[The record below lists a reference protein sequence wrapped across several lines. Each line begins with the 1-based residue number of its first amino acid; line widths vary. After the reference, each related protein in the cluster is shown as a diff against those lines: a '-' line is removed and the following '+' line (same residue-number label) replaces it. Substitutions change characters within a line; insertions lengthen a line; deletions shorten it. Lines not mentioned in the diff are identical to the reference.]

1 MSEFGVSYR
10 QGLGELDFDF
20 DSPYNINMEL
30 TTKSTRPLHH
40 TMPIKKPVEMLAII
54 PKKDRITILA
64 RKVYNVMIYEAQKQG
79 GDKDVYRMRL
89 RDLVIDLDFNS
100 ENVNVLKNHLR
111 QMASTTIE
119 WQSPTRGEGAQWGI
133 TAMISQAEI
142 ILEGGESFIE
152 WSYATKIKNSIVN
165 PERFAKISFSYQAEL
180 KTHAGLALYEI
191 CTRYIDNFGGLT
203 ARNPWQWWRPVLTGF
218 PEPVGNYEGAYAEWK
233 YFNRDIVKSAIA
245 EVNAVTNLAVTAIEH
260 KQGRSVKELQFKVER
275 KSNTSMLG
283 NSVTPVNMQDLG
295 RAIKAGI
302 PQERAEKLMSRV
314 CSERFKTAL
323 NHLEERL
330 KATNMPVVRSPEKFL
345 KAILD
350 SSQGQSSLKVLEK
363 EKSETL
369 LEKSKRIDLLER
381 YREHL
386 RNLSWALF
394 NEKPDQEQRDMLIE
408 FEMRNIASAT
418 PAIRNTFNAKGIAS
432 PMVKSLFRTFLAE
445 GMYGPN
451 WNAPSDTELLTFS
464 IKT

>member
-1 MSEFGVSYR
+1 M
-10 QGLGELDFDF
+10 D
-20 DSPYNINMEL
+20 L
-30 TTKSTRPLHH
+30 TTKSNRPLHH

-64 RKVYNVMIYEAQKQG
+64 RKVYNIMIYEAQAQG
-79 GDKDVYRMRL
+79 GDRDVYRMRL
-89 RDLVIDLDFNS
+89 RDLVIGLDFNS
-100 ENVNVLKNHLR
+100 ENVEVLKNHLR

-152 WSYATKIKNSIVN
+152 WSYATKIKNSILN
-165 PERFAKISFSYQAEL
+165 PERFAKISFTHQAEL

-218 PEPVGNYEGAYAEWK
+218 PEPVGEYEGAYAEWK
-233 YFNRDIVKSAIA
+233 YFNRDIVKSAVA
-245 EVNAVTNLAVTAIEH
+245 EVNAVTNLVVKAIEH

-275 KSNTSMLG
+275 KSDTSMLG
-283 NSVTPVNMQDLG
+283 SSVTPVNMQELG

-314 CSERFKTAL
+314 NAERFKTAL
-323 NHLEERL
+323 NDLEERQQ
-330 KATNMPVVRSPEKFL
+330 ATGMTAVRSPEKFL

-350 SSQGQSSLKVLEK
+350 SNQSQSTLKVLEK
-363 EKSETL
+363 EKAETL

-394 NEKPDQEQRDMLIE
+394 NEKPDQEQKDILVE
-408 FEMRNIASAT
+408 FEIRNISVAS
-418 PAIRNTFNAKGIAS
+418 PAIRNAFVARGISS
-432 PMVKSLFRTFLAE
+432 PMVKALFRTYLAE
-445 GMYGPN
+445 SMYGVN
-451 WNAPSDTELLTFS
+451 WNAPTDSELLTFS

>member
-1 MSEFGVSYR
+1 M
-10 QGLGELDFDF
+10 D
-20 DSPYNINMEL
+20 L
-30 TTKSTRPLHH
+30 TTKSNRPLHH

-64 RKVYNVMIYEAQKQG
+64 RKVYNIMIYEAQAQG
-79 GDKDVYRMRL
+79 GDRDVYRMRL
-89 RDLVIDLDFNS
+89 RDLIIGLDFNS
-100 ENVNVLKNHLR
+100 ENVEVLKNHLR

-142 ILEGGESFIE
+142 LLEGGESFIE
-152 WSYATKIKNSIVN
+152 WSYATKIKNSILN

-218 PEPVGNYEGAYAEWK
+218 PEPVGEYEGAYAEWK
-233 YFNRDIVKSAIA
+233 YFNRDIVKSAVA
-245 EVNAVTNLAVTAIEH
+245 EVNAVTNLVVTAIEH

-275 KSNTSMLG
+275 KSDTSMLG
-283 NSVTPVNMQDLG
+283 SSVSPVNMQELG

-314 CSERFKTAL
+314 SAERFKTAL
-323 NHLEERL
+323 DDLEERQQ
-330 KATNMPVVRSPEKFL
+330 AIDMPVVRSPEKFL

-350 SSQGQSSLKVLEK
+350 SNQSHSTLKVLEK
-363 EKSETL
+363 EKTETL

-394 NEKPDQEQRDMLIE
+394 NEKPDQEQKDMLVE
-408 FEMRNIASAT
+408 FEMRNISAAS
-418 PAIRNTFNAKGIAS
+418 PAIRNAFVARGISS
-432 PMVKSLFRTFLAE
+432 PMVKSLFRTYLAE
-445 GMYGPN
+445 SMYGAN
-451 WNAPSDTELLTFS
+451 WNTPTDSELLTFS
-464 IKT
+464 IKS

>member
-1 MSEFGVSYR
+1 MSDFGGSKR
-10 QGLGELDFDF
+10 QGLGEWKIDYV
-20 DSPYNINMEL
+20 SPKMKVMEL
-30 TTKSTRPLHH
+30 TTKSTRALHH

-64 RKVYNVMIYEAQKQG
+64 RKVYNIMIHEAQMQG

-89 RDLVIDLDFNS
+89 RDLVIGLDFNS
-100 ENVNVLKNHLR
+100 ENVDVLKNHLR

-142 ILEGGESFIE
+142 LVEGGESFIE
-152 WSYATKIKNSIVN
+152 WSYATKIKNSILS

-218 PEPVGNYEGAYAEWK
+218 PEPAGEYEGAYAEWK
-233 YFNRDIVKSAIA
+233 YFNRDIVKSAVA
-245 EVNAVTNLAVTAIEH
+245 EVNAVTNLVVTAIEH
-260 KQGRSVKELQFKVER
+260 KVGRSVKDLQFKVER
-275 KSNTSMLG
+275 KSDTSML
-283 NSVTPVNMQDLG
+283 SSAVAPVNMHDLG
-295 RAIKAGI
+295 RAIRAGI
-302 PQERAEKLMSRV
+302 PQDRAEKLMARV
-314 CSERFKTAL
+314 SAERFKAAL
-323 NHLEERL
+323 DDLEERL
-330 KATNMPVVRSPEKFL
+330 QATNLPAVRLPEKFM

-350 SSQGQSSLKVLEK
+350 SSQDQSTLKVLEK
-363 EKSETL
+363 EKTETL

-381 YREHL
+381 YREHQ

-394 NEKPDQEQRDMLIE
+394 NEKPAQEQKDMLVE

-418 PAIRNTFNAKGIAS
+418 PAVRNAFAAKGINS
-432 PMVKSLFRTFLAE
+432 PIVKSLFRTFLAE
-445 GMYGPN
+445 YTYGLN
-451 WNAPSDTELLTFS
+451 WNSPTDTELLSFS
-464 IKT
+464 MRN

>member
-1 MSEFGVSYR
+1 MAV
-10 QGLGELDFDF
+10 
-20 DSPYNINMEL
+20 MEL
-30 TTKSTRPLHH
+30 TTKSAKALQH

-100 ENVNVLKNHLR
+100 ENVEVLKNHLR

-119 WQSPTRGEGAQWGI
+119 WQSPTRGEGAQWGV

-152 WSYATKIKNSIVN
+152 WSYATKIKNSILN

-218 PEPVGNYEGAYAEWK
+218 PEPVGAHEGAYAEWK
-233 YFNRDIVKSAIA
+233 YFNRDIVKSAVA
-245 EVNAVTNLAVTAIEH
+245 EVNAVTNLVVTAIEH
-260 KQGRSVKELQFKVER
+260 KVGRSVKELQFKVER
-275 KSNTSMLG
+275 KSDTSML
-283 NSVTPVNMQDLG
+283 SSAVAPVNMQDLG
-295 RAIKAGI
+295 RAIRAGI

-314 CSERFKTAL
+314 NAERFKTAL
-323 NHLEERL
+323 DDLEERQQ
-330 KATNMPVVRSPEKFL
+330 ATNMPAVRSPEKFL

-350 SSQGQSSLKVLEK
+350 SSQHQSNIQVLEK
-363 EKSETL
+363 EKTETL

-394 NEKPDQEQRDMLIE
+394 DEKSEQEKKDLLVE
-408 FEMRNIASAT
+408 FEMRNISAASQ
-418 PAIRNTFNAKGIAS
+418 AIRNAFAARGITS

-445 GMYGPN
+445 TMYGANWATPN
-451 WNAPSDTELLTFS
+451 DSELLSFS
-464 IKT
+464 MKT

>member
-1 MSEFGVSYR
+1 M
-10 QGLGELDFDF
+10 D
-20 DSPYNINMEL
+20 L
-30 TTKSTRPLHH
+30 TTKSNRPLHH

-64 RKVYNVMIYEAQKQG
+64 RKVYNIMIYEAQAQG
-79 GDKDVYRMRL
+79 GDRDVYRMRL
-89 RDLVIDLDFNS
+89 RDLVIGLDFNS
-100 ENVNVLKNHLR
+100 ENVEVLKNHLR

-142 ILEGGESFIE
+142 LLEGGESFIE
-152 WSYATKIKNSIVN
+152 WSYATKIKNSILN

-218 PEPVGNYEGAYAEWK
+218 PEPVGEYEGAYAEWK
-233 YFNRDIVKSAIA
+233 YFNRDIVKSAVA
-245 EVNAVTNLAVTAIEH
+245 EVNAVTNLVVTAIEH

-275 KSNTSMLG
+275 KSDTSMLG
-283 NSVTPVNMQDLG
+283 SSVTPVNMQELG

-302 PQERAEKLMSRV
+302 LQERAEKLMSRV
-314 CSERFKTAL
+314 SAERFKTAL
-323 NHLEERL
+323 DDLEERQR
-330 KATNMPVVRSPEKFL
+330 ATNMPLVRSPEKFL

-350 SSQGQSSLKVLEK
+350 SNQEQSTIKVLEK
-363 EKSETL
+363 EKTETL

-394 NEKPDQEQRDMLIE
+394 NEKPDQEQKDMLVE
-408 FEMRNIASAT
+408 FEKRNISAAS
-418 PAIRNTFNAKGIAS
+418 PAIRNAFVSRGISS
-432 PMVKSLFRTFLAE
+432 PMVKSLFRTYLAE
-445 GMYGPN
+445 SMYGAN
-451 WNAPSDTELLTFS
+451 WNIPTDSELLTFS
-464 IKT
+464 IKA

>member
-1 MSEFGVSYR
+1 
-10 QGLGELDFDF
+10 
-20 DSPYNINMEL
+20 
-30 TTKSTRPLHH
+30 
-40 TMPIKKPVEMLAII
+40 MPIKKPVEMLAII

-64 RKVYNVMIYEAQKQG
+64 RKVYNIMIHQAQMQG

-89 RDLVIDLDFNS
+89 RDLVIGLDFNS
-100 ENVNVLKNHLR
+100 ENVEVLKNHLR

-152 WSYATKIKNSIVN
+152 WSYATKIKNSILS

-218 PEPVGNYEGAYAEWK
+218 PEPVGDYEGAYAEWK
-233 YFNRDIVKSAIA
+233 YFNRDVVKSAVA
-245 EVNAVTNLAVTAIEH
+245 EVNAITNLVVTAIEH
-260 KQGRSVKELQFKVER
+260 KQGRSVKELQFQVER
-275 KSNTSMLG
+275 KADTSMLG
-283 NSVTPVNMQDLG
+283 SSVTPVSMADLG

-302 PQERAEKLMSRV
+302 QQERAEKLMARV
-314 CSERFKTAL
+314 SVERFKSAL
-323 NHLEERL
+323 DVLEERL
-330 KATNMPVVRSPEKFL
+330 KAANMPAVRSPEKFL

-350 SSQGQSSLKVLEK
+350 STQESSTLKVLEK
-363 EKSETL
+363 EKTETL

-381 YREHL
+381 YREHQ
-386 RNLSWALF
+386 RNLAWALF
-394 NEKPDQEQRDMLIE
+394 NEKPEHEQKDMLVE
-408 FEMRNIASAT
+408 FEMRSISSAS
-418 PAIRNTFNAKGIAS
+418 PAIKNAFAVRGTGS
-432 PMVKSLFRTFLAE
+432 PMVKALFRTFLAE
-445 GMYGPN
+445 AFFGPSSTN
-451 WNAPSDTELLTFS
+451 PTDSELLSFS
-464 IKT
+464 IKN

>member
-1 MSEFGVSYR
+1 M
-10 QGLGELDFDF
+10 
-20 DSPYNINMEL
+20 
-30 TTKSTRPLHH
+30 TTKSTRLSQHS
-40 TMPIKKPVEMLAII
+40 MPIKKPVEMLAIV
-54 PKKDRITILA
+54 PKKDRISVLA
-64 RKVYNVMIYEAQKQG
+64 RKTYNVMIHEAQMQG

-89 RDLVIDLDFNS
+89 RDLVLDLDFNS
-100 ENVNVLKNHLR
+100 ENVEVLKNHLR

-119 WQSPTRGEGAQWGI
+119 WQSPTRGEGAAWGV

-142 ILEGGESFIE
+142 KLEGGETFIE
-152 WSYATKIKNSIVN
+152 WSYATKIKNAILS
-165 PERFAKISFSYQAEL
+165 PDRFAKISFSYQAEL

-218 PEPVGNYEGAYAEWK
+218 PESATPHEGAYAEWK
-233 YFNRDIVKSAIA
+233 YFNRDIVKLAVA
-245 EVNAVTNLAVTAIEH
+245 EVNQVTNLVVTAIEH
-260 KQGRSVKELQFKVER
+260 KVGRSVKELQFKVER
-275 KSNTSMLG
+275 KPDVSMLG
-283 NSVTPVNMQDLG
+283 ASNKPVNMRDLG

-302 PQERAEKLMSRV
+302 PQDRAEKLMSRV
-314 CSERFKTAL
+314 SDERFNTAI
-323 NHLEERL
+323 NDLEERL
-330 KATNMPVVRSPEKFL
+330 QATNMPAVRSPEKFL

-350 SSQGQSSLKVLEK
+350 SSQGQSNVKVLEK

-394 NEKPDQEQRDMLIE
+394 NEKPEQEQKDLLVE
-408 FEMRNIASAT
+408 FELRNIPAASQ
-418 PAIRNTFNAKGIAS
+418 AIRNAFTTRGIGS

-445 GMYGPN
+445 TMYGANWATPN
-451 WNAPSDTELLTFS
+451 DSELLSFS
-464 IKT
+464 IKA

>member
-1 MSEFGVSYR
+1 M
-10 QGLGELDFDF
+10 D
-20 DSPYNINMEL
+20 L
-30 TTKSTRPLHH
+30 TTKSNRPLHH

-64 RKVYNVMIYEAQKQG
+64 RKVYNIMIYEAQAQG
-79 GDKDVYRMRL
+79 GDRDVYRMRL
-89 RDLVIDLDFNS
+89 RDLIIGLDFNS
-100 ENVNVLKNHLR
+100 ENVEVLKNHLR

-152 WSYATKIKNSIVN
+152 WSYATKIKNSILN

-218 PEPVGNYEGAYAEWK
+218 PEPVGEHEGAYAEWK
-233 YFNRDIVKSAIA
+233 YFNRDIVKSAVA
-245 EVNAVTNLAVTAIEH
+245 EVNAVTNLVVTAIEH

-275 KSNTSMLG
+275 KSDTSMLG
-283 NSVTPVNMQDLG
+283 SSVSPVNMQELG

-314 CSERFKTAL
+314 SAERFKTAL
-323 NHLEERL
+323 DDLEERQQ
-330 KATNMPVVRSPEKFL
+330 ATDMPAVRSPEKFL

-350 SSQGQSSLKVLEK
+350 SNQSHSTLKVLEK
-363 EKSETL
+363 EKAETL

-394 NEKPDQEQRDMLIE
+394 NEKPDQEQKDMLVE
-408 FEMRNIASAT
+408 FEMRNISAT
-418 PAIRNTFNAKGIAS
+418 SPAIRNAFVARGISS
-432 PMVKSLFRTFLAE
+432 PMVKSLFRTYLAE
-445 GMYGPN
+445 SMYGAN
-451 WNAPSDTELLTFS
+451 WNTPTDSELLTFS
-464 IKT
+464 IKS